1 MCRVPSCKT
10 RVIGRELGL
19 HEPQIPAREQHL
31 PRLPHLQRGHQ
42 HTAILLASPEP
53 FGWWAMSYPLIEGSN
68 GAPTS
73 RSYVYR
79 SGNAGSPMGRE
90 SYGDGVSIVVS
101 GRESRL
107 QGEGRQ
113 VAVTQ
118 RSKRARCVQAE
129 TPREA
134 DHWRAGCD
142 RKTHARFGKGPKEK
156 GQKWYLVGG
165 LLHSLSGSRE
175 RGGETYSPEGGPGA
189 PPRLHLSHDVL
200 VNILAEK
207 IHDGRFLR
215 LISELLKAGYL
226 EEWTFNATLSGVPQG
241 GDAHSSLHPRKPTQG
256 SSRVQALE
264 QAYVGPGQGGP
275 QAGSQGAAMYRAAPA
290 CTRPTGPGLP
300 TPALREIR
308 G

>member
-53 FGWWAMSYPLIEGSN
+53 FGWWAMSYPLIEGPN

-165 LLHSLSGSRE
+165 LLHGLSGSRE
-175 RGGETYSPEGGPGA
+175 RGGETYPSEGGPGA
-189 PPRLHLSHDVL
+189 PPRLHLPHSLIMRAV
-200 VNILAEK
+200 EK
-207 IHDGRFLR
+207 HTELKWLR
-215 LISELLKAGYL
+215 LYVERWLKAPVQIADG
-226 EEWTFNATLSGVPQG
+226 TLVARNCGSPQG
-241 GDAHSSLHPRKPTQG
+241 SAISPLLANLFMHYCFDSWMARRFPTNRFERYCDDLVVHCVSKQ
-256 SSRVQALE
+256 QAE
-264 QAYVGPGQGGP
+264 FVKEAIG
-275 QAGSQGAAMYRAAPA
+275 
-290 CTRPTGPGLP
+290 
-300 TPALREIR
+300 
-308 G
+308 

>member
-42 HTAILLASPEP
+42 HTAILLSSPEP

-165 LLHSLSGSRE
+165 LLHGTFGFEDES
-175 RGGETYSPEGGPGA
+175 
-189 PPRLHLSHDVL
+189 
-200 VNILAEK
+200 
-207 IHDGRFLR
+207 FLR
-215 LISELLKAGYL
+215 G
-226 EEWTFNATLSGVPQG
+226 SGLVQRANLNRGPNSGQMI
-241 GDAHSSLHPRKPTQG
+241 G
-256 SSRVQALE
+256 SSAIKVWAHDRGCAIVPELA
-264 QAYVGPGQGGP
+264 
-275 QAGSQGAAMYRAAPA
+275 SNFR
-290 CTRPTGPGLP
+290 
-300 TPALREIR
+300 LRNSVF
-308 G
+308 

>member
-90 SYGDGVSIVVS
+90 YYGDGGSIVVS

-113 VAVTQ
+113 VAETQ

-175 RGGETYSPEGGPGA
+175 RGGEPT
-189 PPRLHLSHDVL
+189 R
-200 VNILAEK
+200 
-207 IHDGRFLR
+207 R
-215 LISELLKAGYL
+215 KAGQAPHLDSICATVVCAY
-226 EEWTFNATLSGVPQG
+226 EW
-241 GDAHSSLHPRKPTQG
+241 SLQPAITQI
-256 SSRVQALE
+256 SLAVL
-264 QAYVGPGQGGP
+264 
-275 QAGSQGAAMYRAAPA
+275 
-290 CTRPTGPGLP
+290 C
-300 TPALREIR
+300 
-308 G
+308 

>member
-156 GQKWYLVGG
+156 GQKWHLAGG
-165 LLHSLSGSRE
+165 LLHSQSGSRE
-175 RGGETYSPEGGPGA
+175 RGGETYSSEGGPGA
-189 PPRLHLSHDVL
+189 PPRLHLRHS
-200 VNILAEK
+200 
-207 IHDGRFLR
+207 GLR
-215 LISELLKAGYL
+215 L
-226 EEWTFNATLSGVPQG
+226 
-241 GDAHSSLHPRKPTQG
+241 
-256 SSRVQALE
+256 
-264 QAYVGPGQGGP
+264 
-275 QAGSQGAAMYRAAPA
+275 
-290 CTRPTGPGLP
+290 
-300 TPALREIR
+300 
-308 G
+308 